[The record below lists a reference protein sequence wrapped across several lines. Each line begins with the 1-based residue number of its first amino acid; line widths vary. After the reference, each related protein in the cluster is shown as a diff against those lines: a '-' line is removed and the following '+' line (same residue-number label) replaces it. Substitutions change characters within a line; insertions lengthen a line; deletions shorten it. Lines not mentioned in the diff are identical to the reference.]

1 MDNLE
6 GMEFEDQEEMNQEAA
21 PVPHKEELAE
31 QQAVQVMDTAMG
43 IITTSAKTP
52 AQSAEGRQDNS
63 AVDKPKNDGGG
74 ILVGDPDV
82 GSAFSGLPMEAL
94 ISKPFVAAALSQQE
108 LSAIY
113 VDTVLKLAYK
123 DGKGDDQTANTLD
136 LTLQRPVIKD
146 GGEMSSAEVKV
157 NAPLL
162 SLIPLPA
169 LTMDEVTVDFNMEV
183 KTNEMSS
190 SETKSDASSKVS
202 FKSWFG
208 LNAEITGNV
217 TSDSQHKR
225 QSDSS
230 ATYTVHA
237 RAIQQPPAEGMQKLT
252 SLLSNIME
260 PIDTRKSG
268 S

>member
-6 GMEFEDQEEMNQEAA
+6 GMEFENQEEVNQEAS
-21 PVPHKEELAE
+21 PKPHNSETAE
-31 QQAVQVMDTAMG
+31 QQAAQVMDTAMG
-43 IITTSAKTP
+43 IISTAAETSTLP
-52 AQSAEGRQDNS
+52 VEGKPDS
-63 AVDKPKNDGGG
+63 GAVDSPENGVGDMP
-74 ILVGDPDV
+74 LGDPDV

-136 LTLQRPVIKD
+136 LTLQRPVIKE
-146 GGEMSSAEVKV
+146 GGEMSTTEVKV

-162 SLIPLPA
+162 SLVPLPA

-190 SETKSDASSKVS
+190 SETKADVSTKVS
-202 FKSWFG
+202 YKSWFG
-208 LNAEITGNV
+208 LSADITGNV

-237 RAIQQPPAEGMQKLT
+237 RAIQQPPADGMQKLT